1 MMKDKRPTTKPIS
14 ARVNRAAWDWL
25 EMNQVNKNKLLNE
38 LLEAIVKIMQR
49 SDVALADYINNQT
62 NIYDLFR
69 YYSPNP

>member
-1 MMKDKRPTTKPIS
+1 MKEKRPTTKPIS

-25 EMNQVNKNKLLNE
+25 EMNQVNKNKLINE

-62 NIYDLFR
+62 NIDDLFR